1 MTKSQFNI
9 KISKDLLVRVKR
21 QAMMSGK
28 SLTEHITD
36 LVNNSLS
43 EDNIQNTNLSSN
55 NKITNLVINSLS
67 DDDIQNT
74 HLSSVDKI
82 KDLEKRL
89 LSLESTVRNREYLSQ
104 KFKPFTNSEAI
115 NCTKFMRGV
124 FYKEL
129 KKRNF
134 DNKSEAFE
142 DFLKSLQVYDE
153 INKSFSDRLKEI
165 MLSDKPSPWT
175 GEELNELTGKDKC
188 NCLIRKGLINWTGK
202 TECPSQQEICD
213 KGEELL
219 SLF

>member
-9 KISKDLLVRVKR
+9 KISKDLLIRVKR

-36 LVNNSLS
+36 LV
-43 EDNIQNTNLSSN
+43 T
-55 NKITNLVINSLS
+55 NSLS

-104 KFKPFTNSEAI
+104 KLKPFTNSEAI

-129 KKRNF
+129 QKRNF
-134 DNKSEAFE
+134 DNKSEAFD
-142 DFLKSLQVYDE
+142 DFLHSLQVYDDL
-153 INKSFSDRLKEI
+153 NKSFSDRLKEI

>member
-9 KISKDLLVRVKR
+9 KISKDLLIRVKR

-36 LVNNSLS
+36 LVTNSLS
-43 EDNIQNTNLSSN
+43 H
-55 NKITNLVINSLS
+55 
-67 DDDIQNT
+67 DDIQNT

-89 LSLESTVRNREYLSQ
+89 LSLESTVRNREYLSE
-104 KFKPFTNSEAI
+104 KLKPFTNSEAI

-129 KKRNF
+129 QKRNF

-142 DFLKSLQVYDE
+142 DFLQSIQVYDE
-153 INKSFSDRLKEI
+153 LNKSFSDRLKEI

>member
-9 KISKDLLVRVKR
+9 KISKDLLIRVKR

-36 LVNNSLS
+36 LV
-43 EDNIQNTNLSSN
+43 T
-55 NKITNLVINSLS
+55 NSLS

-89 LSLESTVRNREYLSQ
+89 LSLESIVRNREYLSE
-104 KFKPFTNSEAI
+104 KLKPFTNSEAI

-129 KKRNF
+129 QKRNF

-142 DFLKSLQVYDE
+142 DFLQSIQVYDE
-153 INKSFSDRLKEI
+153 LNKSFSDRLKEI

>member
-9 KISKDLLVRVKR
+9 KISKDLLIRVKR

-28 SLTEHITD
+28 SLTEHITE
-36 LVNNSLS
+36 LVTNSLS
-43 EDNIQNTNLSSN
+43 N
-55 NKITNLVINSLS
+55 
-67 DDDIQNT
+67 DDIKNT

-104 KFKPFTNSEAI
+104 KLKPFTNSEAI

-129 KKRNF
+129 QKRNF

-142 DFLKSLQVYDE
+142 DFLQTLQVYDE
-153 INKSFSDRLKEI
+153 LNKAFSDRLKEI

>member
-9 KISKDLLVRVKR
+9 KIPKDLLIRVKR

-36 LVNNSLS
+36 LVTNSLS
-43 EDNIQNTNLSSN
+43 ESDIQDTSSVSG
-55 NKITNLVINSLS
+55 NKIK
-67 DDDIQNT
+67 Q
-74 HLSSVDKI
+74 
-82 KDLEKRL
+82 LEERL
-89 LSLESTVRNREYLSQ
+89 LTLESIVRNREYLSQ

-124 FYKEL
+124 FDKEL
-129 KKRNF
+129 EKRNF
-134 DNKSEAFE
+134 DNKYEAYK
-142 DFLKSLQVYDE
+142 DLIQAIQGHNQLSQ
-153 INKSFSDRLKEI
+153 SFSERLEEI
-165 MLSDKPSPWT
+165 MLSDNPKPWT
-175 GEELNELTGKDKC
+175 GKELNELSGDDKC

-219 SLF
+219 AFF

>member
-9 KISKDLLVRVKR
+9 KISKDLLIRVKR

-36 LVNNSLS
+36 LVTNSLS
-43 EDNIQNTNLSSN
+43 N
-55 NKITNLVINSLS
+55 
-67 DDDIQNT
+67 DDIQNT
-74 HLSSVDKI
+74 NSSLVNKI

-89 LSLESTVRNREYLSQ
+89 LSIESTVRNREYLSQ
-104 KFKPFTNSEAI
+104 DLKPFTNSEAI

-129 KKRNF
+129 QKRNF

-153 INKSFSDRLKEI
+153 LNKSFSVRLKEI

-175 GEELNELTGKDKC
+175 GKELNELTGEDKC
-188 NCLIRKGLINWTGK
+188 NCSIRKGLINWTGK

-213 KGEELL
+213 RGEELL
-219 SLF
+219 TLF

>member
-9 KISKDLLVRVKR
+9 KISKELLIKVKR

-36 LVNNSLS
+36 LVTNSLS
-43 EDNIQNTNLSSN
+43 NNIQNTPLY
-55 NKITNLVINSLS
+55 
-67 DDDIQNT
+67 
-74 HLSSVDKI
+74 SVDKI

-89 LSLESTVRNREYLSQ
+89 LSLESVVSNREYVSQ
-104 KFKPFTNSEAI
+104 NLKPFTNLEAI

-124 FYKEL
+124 FYEEL
-129 KKRNF
+129 EKRNF
-134 DNKSEAFE
+134 EDKSDAFD
-142 DFLKSLQVYDE
+142 DFLKSVQDFNQLSQ
-153 INKSFSDRLKEI
+153 SFYDRLREI

-175 GEELNELTGKDKC
+175 GKELNELTGEDKC
-188 NCLIRKGLINWTGK
+188 NCSIRKGLINWTGK

-219 SLF
+219 PLL